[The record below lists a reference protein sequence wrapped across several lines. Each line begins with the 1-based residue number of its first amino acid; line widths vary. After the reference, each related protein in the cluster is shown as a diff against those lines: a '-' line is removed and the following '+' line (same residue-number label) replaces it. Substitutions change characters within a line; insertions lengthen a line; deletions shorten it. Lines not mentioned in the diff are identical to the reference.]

1 MSVLKKT
8 KKGFVIVSVFAI
20 SNKLAKSFEYCGTLK
35 KRAILENFPL
45 FNKLEIKD
53 DSYHDKKSKI
63 IVVKSKEIRS
73 TNLDRVN
80 KLSKIQDKA
89 VKAIIKKE
97 AASIILD
104 GIMGEVTNQ
113 LIKIDETKIVLYCPK

>member
-8 KKGFVIVSVFAI
+8 KKGFIIVSVFNI
-20 SNKLAKSFEYCGTLK
+20 SNKLAKSFEYCSTLK
-35 KRAILENFPL
+35 KRAILEDFPL

-53 DSYHDKKSKI
+53 DYYHDKKSKI
-63 IVVKSKEIRS
+63 IVVKSKEIMS
-73 TNLDRVN
+73 TNLDRIN

-89 VKAIIKKE
+89 VKAILKKE

-104 GIMGEVTNQ
+104 GIIGEITNQ
-113 LIKIDETKIVLYCPK
+113 LIKIDETKAVLHSSK

>member
-8 KKGFVIVSVFAI
+8 KKGFTIISVIAI
-20 SNKLAKSFEYCGTLK
+20 SDKLARSFEYCGTLK
-35 KRAILENFPL
+35 KRAILEDFPL

-53 DSYHDKKSKI
+53 DSYHGKNSKI

-73 TNLDRVN
+73 TNLDRIN

-97 AASIILD
+97 AISIVLD

-113 LIKIDETKIVLYCPK
+113 LIKIDETKIVLHCPK

>member
-1 MSVLKKT
+1 MSILKKT
-8 KKGFVIVSVFAI
+8 KKGFIIISVIAI
-20 SNKLAKSFEYCGTLK
+20 SDKLARSFEYCGTLK
-35 KRAILENFPL
+35 KRAILKDFPL

-53 DSYHDKKSKI
+53 DSCHGKNSKI

-73 TNLDRVN
+73 TNLDRIN

-97 AASIILD
+97 AISIVLD

-113 LIKIDETKIVLYCPK
+113 LIKIDETKIVLHCPK